1 MGKGAVMSL
10 VIFGYGY
17 SARYFANHYGQRFA
31 PITATVRDPQRA
43 KSLSTDHCAV
53 VAFGDAIDPALMPAL
68 QDARYLLVST
78 PPHATGDPVL
88 EKLADEIGALK
99 KLERIVYLSTI
110 GVYGDYHGAWI
121 DESALCKPGNERS
134 RWRLAA
140 EEEWQAMGRELDV
153 PTDVLRLAGIYGP
166 GQNALTQLKA
176 GTARRIIKC
185 DQVFNRIH
193 VEDIARSI
201 AACFERDEQG
211 AVWNVC
217 DDEPS
222 PPQDVITFAAE
233 LMGVSPPPE
242 LDFDTADLSP
252 MARSFYS
259 ECKRVSN
266 RALKEKLGVTLA
278 YPTYREALRALCVAG
293 DGK

>member
-1 MGKGAVMSL
+1 
-10 VIFGYGY
+10 
-17 SARYFANHYGQRFA
+17 
-31 PITATVRDPQRA
+31 
-43 KSLSTDHCAV
+43 
-53 VAFGDAIDPALMPAL
+53 VAFGDEIDPTLMLAL
-68 QDARYLLVST
+68 QQARYLLIST
-78 PPHATGDPVL
+78 PPHASGDPVL
-88 EKLADEIGALK
+88 EKIADEIGALK
-99 KLERIVYLSTI
+99 NLERIVYLSTI

-140 EEEWQAMGRELDV
+140 EEEWQAIGRQLDA

-166 GQNALTQLKA
+166 GQNALTQLQA
-176 GTARRIIKC
+176 GTARRIIKR

-193 VEDIARSI
+193 VEDIARAI
-201 AACFERDEQG
+201 AACCESDEQG

-222 PPQDVITFAAE
+222 APQDVITFAAD
-233 LMGVSPPPE
+233 LMGIAPPPE
-242 LDFDTADLSP
+242 LDFDRADLSP

-278 YPTYREALRALCVAG
+278 YPTYREALRALFAAG